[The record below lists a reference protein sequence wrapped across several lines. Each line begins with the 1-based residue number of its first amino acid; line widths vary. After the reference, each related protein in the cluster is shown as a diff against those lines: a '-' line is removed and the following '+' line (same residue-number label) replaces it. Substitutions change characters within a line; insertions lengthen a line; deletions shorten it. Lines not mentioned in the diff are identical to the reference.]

1 MLVIR
6 KRVYHDNGKNRNRI
20 TSMGDDYDRC
30 GTSLVSKEDI
40 MQRVKMLLS
49 RLAVAAVWGV
59 AISTLAS
66 TSRYFVYQP
75 EGEEALMRKYL

>member
-1 MLVIR
+1 
-6 KRVYHDNGKNRNRI
+6 
-20 TSMGDDYDRC
+20 
-30 GTSLVSKEDI
+30 